1 MFFRS
6 ARLPYLVRY
15 ARDLTDEARQGLLE
29 PVVGRAAVLERMA
42 HVLLRRTK
50 NNPLLL
56 GDPGVG
62 KTAVVEALANAIA
75 AGTVRSL
82 PERDPCPARTGARI
96 QAVRFQSLLC

>member
-1 MFFRS
+1 M
-6 ARLPYLVRY
+6 RY

-29 PVVGRAAVLERMA
+29 PVVGRAAVLERLA

-75 AGTVRSL
+75 AGTVRL
-82 PERDPCPARTGARI
+82 LRACARRCTHHWPARRMC
-96 QAVRFQSLLC
+96 SPL